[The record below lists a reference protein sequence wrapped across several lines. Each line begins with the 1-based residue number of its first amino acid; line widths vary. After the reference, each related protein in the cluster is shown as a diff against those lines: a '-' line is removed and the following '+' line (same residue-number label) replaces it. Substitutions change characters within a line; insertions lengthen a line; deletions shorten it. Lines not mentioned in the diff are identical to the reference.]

1 MRRILQLLNPSQV
14 ESASVPA
21 AGADRGKA
29 AVERPVYMD
38 NLATTRVDP
47 AVLAAMIP
55 WFTDDYGNAAS
66 RTHAFGWRAAEAVE
80 VARAQV
86 AALIGAE
93 RSREVIFTSGATE
106 SNNLALI
113 GVATALGR
121 PGDQVVVSAV
131 EHRSVLDPAA
141 VLGRRGFLVTVLPVD
156 RAGRADLDSL
166 RRALARPTVLVSV
179 MAANNEV
186 GTLQPWVEAATMTR
200 AAGALFHCDAVQA
213 AGKVPLRLATAD
225 ADLVSLSA
233 HKLHGPKGVGAL
245 YVRTRR
251 PRVRLQPLLHGGG
264 QERGTR
270 PGTLNVPGIVGFG
283 QACALATDSLDA
295 EAARLQRLRD
305 RLHQAL
311 ERELGPL
318 PLNGHPVERLPGCL
332 NLGFP
337 GLDGSR
343 LLPACRGVALSAG
356 SACTSGD
363 SGPSHV
369 LRAMGV
375 DAALALASLRFGL
388 SRFTTIEEVDYA
400 AGRVTE
406 AVRWLRGLG

>member
-1 MRRILQLLNPSQV
+1 MYL
-14 ESASVPA
+14 
-21 AGADRGKA
+21 
-29 AVERPVYMD
+29 D

-47 AVLAAMIP
+47 AVVAAMVP
-55 WFTDDYGNAAS
+55 WFTEDYGNAAS

-93 RSREVIFTSGATE
+93 RAREIIFTSGATE

-113 GVATALGR
+113 GAATALGQ

-141 VLGRRGFLVTVLPVD
+141 ALGRLGFAVTVLPVD
-156 RAGRADLDSL
+156 RGGSVDLDSL
-166 RRALARPTVLVSV
+166 RRALTRPTVLVSV

-186 GTLQPWVEAATMTR
+186 GTLQPWAEAAELART
-200 AAGALFHCDAVQA
+200 AGALFHTDAAQA
-213 AGKVPLRLATAD
+213 AGKVPLRVAPTGAD
-225 ADLVSLSA
+225 MVSLSA
-233 HKLHGPKGVGAL
+233 HKLYGPKGVGAL

-251 PRVRLQPLLHGGG
+251 PRLRLQPLLHGGG

-283 QACALATDSLDA
+283 RACALAGDNLDS
-295 EAARLQRLRD
+295 EAVRLQGLRD

-311 ERELGPL
+311 ERDLGPL
-318 PLNGHPVERLPGCL
+318 PLNGHPRQRLPGCL
-332 NLGFP
+332 NLCFP
-337 GLDGSR
+337 GVDGAR

-356 SACTSGD
+356 SACASGD

-369 LRAMGV
+369 LAAMGV

-388 SRFTTIEEVDYA
+388 GRFTTDDEVDYA
-400 AGRVTE
+400 AGRVAE